1 MTIEQIKKGLQCCL
15 TGNRCQYETNK
26 ECPYRISDLECKRP
40 QLLADVLL
48 VITDLEDKVNERDE
62 MIKAAA
68 KALGYDC
75 DQCDR
80 W

>member
-1 MTIEQIKKGLQCCL
+1 MSIDEIKKGLQCCL
-15 TGNRCQYETNK
+15 TGSRCQYETNK
-26 ECPYRISDLECKRP
+26 ECPYRISDLECRRP
-40 QLLADVLL
+40 QLLIDALKKFEELQEDV
-48 VITDLEDKVNERDE
+48 KERDK
-62 MIKAAA
+62 IITNAA